1 MSFYSPKNSKEDDD
15 ESYIAISQIIAQDPR
30 AHHEERGKQSHH
42 HSFYEI
48 TFCRTRVS
56 FSVQLDETTT
66 EERENRYYVLIIN
79 VLEDKGDLKAVK
91 GNYPYQVAQSSIK

>member
-1 MSFYSPKNSKEDDD
+1 
-15 ESYIAISQIIAQDPR
+15 
-30 AHHEERGKQSHH
+30 
-42 HSFYEI
+42 
-48 TFCRTRVS
+48 VS